1 MYVCGYV
8 LMRACVRA
16 SYHLVFILECENNR
30 TNLSLLLLLQ
40 KKKMPFLAE
49 CVTCKKTNSFENSMW
64 SLKKTFSINRN

>member
-40 KKKMPFLAE
+40 KNAVLAE

-64 SLKKTFSINRN
+64 SLKTFSINRN

>member
-8 LMRACVRA
+8 LMRAVRA

-40 KKKMPFLAE
+40 KMPF
-49 CVTCKKTNSFENSMW
+49 
-64 SLKKTFSINRN
+64 

>member
-1 MYVCGYV
+1 MLRVQQYNNNLHMYVCMCGYV

-40 KKKMPFLAE
+40 KKCRF
-49 CVTCKKTNSFENSMW
+49 
-64 SLKKTFSINRN
+64 

>member
-40 KKKMPFLAE
+40 KKNA
-49 CVTCKKTNSFENSMW
+49 V
-64 SLKKTFSINRN
+64 FSRMCDM